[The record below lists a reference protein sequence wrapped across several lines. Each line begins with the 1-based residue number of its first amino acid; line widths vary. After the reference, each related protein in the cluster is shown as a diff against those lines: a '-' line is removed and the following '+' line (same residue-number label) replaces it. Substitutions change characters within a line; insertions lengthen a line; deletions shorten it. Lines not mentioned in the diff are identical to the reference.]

1 VEKAYAGLSWERPI
15 YLKQEPKTNNLVV
28 AEAEGRIVLIE
39 ASGDADDYGRTEK
52 RELAY
57 FRDRII
63 YGFEFHPDYGKNGWV
78 YLFSN
83 SGRGVPNAKN
93 RISRIS
99 VTRENGNAVE
109 WPRDSEVLLLEW
121 NSAGHDGGDLLF
133 GKDGKLYIS
142 TGDGSSD
149 SDDWMS
155 AQDVTNLLGSILRID
170 VDRPSENLQYSVP
183 ADNPFVDIPNARK
196 ELWAIGLRNPW
207 RMSMDQKTGDI
218 WIGNNGQDLWES
230 VHLLGRGFNYGWS
243 VYEGSHPFYTN
254 RPLGPGIL
262 TTPTIEHHHREARSL
277 TGGVVYRGKQF
288 PELNGAYVYGD
299 HETGKIWAA
308 KYDGKSIEWRR
319 EIASTTLKIVCF
331 ANDSQGELLIVDY
344 HRGIYRLASNKIP
357 KNSSAKTRFPRRLSE
372 TGLYESVSDRKT
384 ADGVVPYSINAQAWH
399 DGAQSE
405 RFFALPENGRI
416 EYRSYRSWRFPEG
429 AILGQ
434 TLYLPVDLGSQ
445 RREKVL
451 ETRLLVKQQ
460 GDEWAGYTYMW
471 NKDQKD
477 ATLVDADGDRIALG
491 TYFGDDTRGDR
502 SWSVPSRAD
511 CISCH
516 NRIIEFTLS
525 ATELQMNRPI
535 SFGWFE
541 GNQIE
546 LFSSLG
552 VFSNPKSIP
561 MGKLKRLPSHH
572 DEKVPIALRAKSY
585 LHVNCAHCH
594 VYAGGGNSRM
604 ELEFEKDVSE
614 MGVIGNFP
622 QHGSLGLGNAL
633 VVNPGDSTHSVLVER
648 LRRRGNGQMPPIA
661 SEFMDPQGVQLMRD
675 WIDSMKPAR
684 SFVKK
689 WTVAELTPKLT
700 GLQSDQPNEAGRRV
714 FQEIGCANCHKMHE
728 GVSGIGPNLGDISK
742 RLTPIEVLE
751 SVIMPSKNIPD
762 AYQATV
768 VQTSAGETF
777 EGRVISERDGVLSM
791 IEKGT
796 NGNRIQIPISEI
808 SKRLKSS
815 TSTMPEGT
823 LDQLQLEEILD
834 LMRYLLSSAD

>member
-1 VEKAYAGLSWERPI
+1 MQNLGLIVFKAATSLIRCNANFKRMLRLVFAIILTSCVAYDGFGQSQLPIEQTMSESQMKNPGIRSSADEVRMLRETMSKLGLKHPLLQRTRNELRAAESKLRDRLAEFEKEDTPKVGPSTSGLPIAPMESESTVVSLPVRRKAWSRYEPWGTPDPPLPYSVEKAYAGLAWERPI

-39 ASGDADDYGRTEK
+39 ASGDGDDSGLNEK

-63 YGFEFHPDYGKNGWV
+63 YGFEFHPDYGRNGWV

-99 VTRENGNAVE
+99 VTRENGNAVA
-109 WPRDSEVLLLEW
+109 WATDSEVLLLEW
-121 NSAGHDGGDLLF
+121 TSTGHDGGDLLF

-170 VDRPSENLQYSVP
+170 VDRPSENLQYSIP
-183 ADNPFVDIPNARK
+183 ADNPFVDLPNARG

-207 RMSMDQKTGDI
+207 RMSMDQKTGDV

-230 VHLLGRGFNYGWS
+230 VHILGRGFNYGWS

-277 TGGVVYRGKQF
+277 TGGVVYRGKQY

-344 HRGIYRLASNKIP
+344 NSGIYRLASNKGP
-357 KNSSAKTRFPRRLSE
+357 KNSRAKTRFPRRLSE
-372 TGLYESVSDRKT
+372 TGLYESVSNRKT
-384 ADGVVPYSINAQAWH
+384 ADGVVPYSINARAWH

-405 RFFALPENGRI
+405 RFFALPENGQI

-434 TLYLPVDLGSQ
+434 TLYLPVDIGSQ

-460 GDEWAGYTYMW
+460 GDE
-471 NKDQKD
+471 
-477 ATLVDADGDRIALG
+477 L
-491 TYFGDDTRGDR
+491 
-502 SWSVPSRAD
+502 
-511 CISCH
+511 
-516 NRIIEFTLS
+516 
-525 ATELQMNRPI
+525 
-535 SFGWFE
+535 
-541 GNQIE
+541 
-546 LFSSLG
+546 
-552 VFSNPKSIP
+552 
-561 MGKLKRLPSHH
+561 
-572 DEKVPIALRAKSY
+572 Y
-585 LHVNCAHCH
+585 LHV
-594 VYAGGGNSRM
+594 
-604 ELEFEKDVSE
+604 E
-614 MGVIGNFP
+614 
-622 QHGSLGLGNAL
+622 
-633 VVNPGDSTHSVLVER
+633 
-648 LRRRGNGQMPPIA
+648 
-661 SEFMDPQGVQLMRD
+661 
-675 WIDSMKPAR
+675 
-684 SFVKK
+684 
-689 WTVAELTPKLT
+689 
-700 GLQSDQPNEAGRRV
+700 
-714 FQEIGCANCHKMHE
+714 
-728 GVSGIGPNLGDISK
+728 
-742 RLTPIEVLE
+742 
-751 SVIMPSKNIPD
+751 
-762 AYQATV
+762 
-768 VQTSAGETF
+768 
-777 EGRVISERDGVLSM
+777 
-791 IEKGT
+791 
-796 NGNRIQIPISEI
+796 
-808 SKRLKSS
+808 
-815 TSTMPEGT
+815 
-823 LDQLQLEEILD
+823 
-834 LMRYLLSSAD
+834 